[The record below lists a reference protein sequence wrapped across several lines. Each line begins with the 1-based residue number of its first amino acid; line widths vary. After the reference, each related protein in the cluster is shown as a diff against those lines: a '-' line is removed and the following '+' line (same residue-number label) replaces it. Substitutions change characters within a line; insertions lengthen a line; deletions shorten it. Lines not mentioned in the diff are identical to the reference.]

1 MIFYKFKSLVTPV
14 GTTLSGKLLYMNP
27 LFSNKQLHNYV
38 IVFLIAALINFLS
51 LIWVCT
57 MINEQ
62 KDRKQFYDKF
72 SHGNNQQDIE
82 LSNVTSEPQDVSQ
95 NKTKNHDGNHYKE
108 YENQNPIK
116 LLFDFRN
123 VIEIVRTCLKK
134 RSNLVR
140 AQIWL
145 LFLSTLLF
153 NTSTE
158 GINNFLF
165 QFAEKVYQWNGE
177 QFSYASSIFTLVMVI
192 CMMTVIPLIIKV
204 IN

>member
-1 MIFYKFKSLVTPV
+1 M

-27 LFSNKQLHNYV
+27 ILSNKQLHNYL

-51 LIWVCT
+51 LIWAFA

-62 KDRKQFYDKF
+62 KDRKEFYDKF
-72 SHGNNQQDIE
+72 SHGNNQQDVE
-82 LSNVTSEPQDVSQ
+82 LSNVTSEPQDVDQ
-95 NKTKNHDGNHYKE
+95 NKTENYHRNHYKE
-108 YENQNPIK
+108 YENENPIK
-116 LLFDFRN
+116 LLFDCGN

-145 LFLSTLLF
+145 LFLSQLMF

-158 GINNFLF
+158 GVNNFLF
-165 QFAEKVYQWNGE
+165 QFTEKVYQWNGE
-177 QFSYASSIFTLVMVI
+177 QFSYASSIFTLVMVV